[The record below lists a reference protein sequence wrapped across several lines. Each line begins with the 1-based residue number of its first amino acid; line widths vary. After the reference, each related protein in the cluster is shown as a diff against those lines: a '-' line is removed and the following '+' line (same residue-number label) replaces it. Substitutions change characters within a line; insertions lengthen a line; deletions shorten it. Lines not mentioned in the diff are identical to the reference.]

1 MPITIKKNQLFI
13 KNSSTGQYNGF
24 DVAADHTCD
33 EIYELV
39 NKKVDKE
46 NTVLLTTL
54 SRGRAEGKSGTGS
67 IAFGENVTASGSY
80 SHAEGV
86 STIANHRSQNVSGEY
101 NVADAS
107 FLNETDRGQF
117 VEIIGNGASSNL
129 RSNAR
134 TLDWDGNE
142 HLSGNV
148 YVESNV
154 NGTDGK
160 KLATEEY
167 VNSVIPSGASLS
179 FFVCDSA
186 NNTPNATTIIIEGE
200 QTPGTL
206 IASSDTLSKIYLVPV
221 VSQSSTIY
229 DEYVTVE
236 PDDSSYAWVK
246 LGSTTMDLSNYVKKT
261 DYATTSNAGVVKL
274 SSSSAVT
281 KDENN
286 NLHISVSDSATIKIG
301 TNETYPLTAGKQ
313 HESVFYGL
321 AKAAGDTTQASS
333 LNVVGAYTE
342 NALTAIK
349 SMLDIQPGTM
359 VVRLI

>member
-1 MPITIKKNQLFI
+1 MPITIKKNQLLI

-33 EIYELV
+33 EIYEIV
-39 NKKVDKE
+39 NEKADKE
-46 NTVLLTTL
+46 NTVLSTTL
-54 SRGRAEGKSGTGS
+54 SRGRATGKSGTGS
-67 IAFGENVTASGSY
+67 VAFGENVTASGSY

-86 STIANHRSQNVSGEY
+86 STIANHRSQNVAGEY
-101 NVADAS
+101 NVADTS
-107 FLNETDRGQF
+107 FSADTERGEF
-117 VEIIGNGASSNL
+117 IEIIGNGTSSNL

-142 HLSGNV
+142 YLSGNV

-154 NGTDGK
+154 SGTYGK

-167 VNSVIPSGASLS
+167 VKSIVPAGASLS

-186 NNTPNATTIIIEGE
+186 DNTPNATTIVISGV
-200 QTPGTL
+200 QTQGTL
-206 IASSDTLSKIYLVPV
+206 IASSETVSKIYLVPV
-221 VSQSSTIY
+221 VSQSSTVY

-236 PDDSSYAWVK
+236 PDDSSYAWVR
-246 LGSTTMDLSNYVKKT
+246 LGSTTMDLSNYIKKT
-261 DYATTSNAGVVKL
+261 DYATTSSAGVVKL
-274 SSSSAVT
+274 SSSSAVA

-286 NLHISVSDSATIKIG
+286 NLHISVSDSMTIKNG
-301 TNETYPLTAGKQ
+301 TNEIYPLTAGKQ

-321 AKAAGDTTQASS
+321 AKAAGDATQAASS
-333 LNVVGAYTE
+333 NTVGIYTE
-342 NALTAIK
+342 NALTSIK
-349 SMLDIQPGTM
+349 SMLDIQPGTL